1 MTNQPTT
8 SILYDIPIEGSLGLL
23 ALGAQGIEAWRQKRD
38 AHLNQSANPI
48 PAEPESH
55 EKENN

>member
-1 MTNQPTT
+1 MTNQSTT

-38 AHLNQSANPI
+38 NSSNPI